1 MCGEALLRPATIKKL
16 LRLCRRS
23 PMFQISRTTPAYYLT
38 SVTHDRLPIFRT
50 AKIAQIACD
59 ALDEAR
65 RSADL
70 LILAFVLMY
79 DHIHLITD
87 NARSISDTLKFTNG
101 IVAHRIINHLKE
113 NDYAESLLK
122 LRIQMRSRKHK
133 YALFQHHPN
142 AFEIYG
148 EDTMMQKV
156 SYVHMNPV
164 RAGLVENPND
174 FRFSSARQW
183 NGKALDDEPLPTDHK
198 QIKWRRAA

>member
-1 MCGEALLRPATIKKL
+1 
-16 LRLCRRS
+16 
-23 PMFQISRTTPAYYLT
+23 MFQISRTTPAHYLT

-50 AKIAQIACD
+50 VKIAQIACD

-87 NARSISDTLKFTNG
+87 NSRSISDTLKFTNG

-122 LRIQMRSRKHK
+122 LRIQMRNRKHK
-133 YALFQHHPN
+133 Y
-142 AFEIYG
+142 
-148 EDTMMQKV
+148 
-156 SYVHMNPV
+156 
-164 RAGLVENPND
+164 
-174 FRFSSARQW
+174 
-183 NGKALDDEPLPTDHK
+183 
-198 QIKWRRAA
+198 